1 MVVGPERN
9 HMRIG
14 LVGYGTGGKHFHAPF
29 IQAAEGLELVGV
41 VARSEAKRLEVQ
53 TDLPGIPIY
62 RTLTALL
69 AAGVDAVTIT
79 TPPTTRHDLVLEALA
94 AGVHVV
100 ADKPFAPDAA
110 GGRELTAA
118 AERAG
123 LMLNVYHN
131 RRRDADL
138 VTLASVVDSGRLGDL
153 WRVHSLMDLDDPRTM
168 ETGPTGGLLRDVGS
182 HLLDQMLW
190 LLGPV
195 ASVYAT
201 LDYTDRFGER
211 IDCGFV
217 VTLTHTS
224 GVMST
229 VSSSKLNHTAT
240 REFRAYGRAG
250 SYVASGTDVQAQAL
264 FAGRRPV
271 DDPAAW
277 GFEAPEYWGTL
288 ATDAGREAVPSLQGN
303 YADFYTEFA
312 RAVSGEGPQPVPASE
327 GVRTLEVLDAAF
339 KSARTNAVVSI

>member
-1 MVVGPERN
+1 
-9 HMRIG
+9 MRVG

-29 IQAAEGLELVGV
+29 IQAADGLELVGV
-41 VARSEAKRLEVQ
+41 VARSEEKRLEVRA
-53 TDLPGIPIY
+53 DLPGVPIY
-62 RTLTALL
+62 PSLSALL
-69 AAGVDAVTIT
+69 AVGVDAVTIT
-79 TPPTTRHDLVLEALA
+79 TPPTTRRGLVLEAIA

-110 GGRELTAA
+110 GGRELAAA

-123 LMLNVYHN
+123 VVLNVYHN

-138 VTLASVVDSGRLGDL
+138 VTLASVVSGGRLGEL

-201 LDYTDRFGER
+201 LDYTDRFGDR

-217 VTLTHTS
+217 VTLTHES
-224 GVMST
+224 GVVST

-240 REFRAYGRAG
+240 REFRAYGSDG

-264 FAGRRPV
+264 FAGRRPL

-277 GFEAPEYWGTL
+277 GFDEPEFWGTL
-288 ATDAGREAVPSLQGN
+288 STDAGSEVIPSRQGN

-312 RAVSGEGPQPVPASE
+312 RAVRGEGPQPVPASE

-339 KSARTNAVVSI
+339 ESARTNAVVTL

>member
-1 MVVGPERN
+1 
-9 HMRIG
+9 MRIG

-29 IQAAEGLELVGV
+29 IQAAEGLDLVGV
-41 VARSEAKRLEVQ
+41 VARSEMKRREVQ
-53 TDLPGIPIY
+53 ADLPGVPVY
-62 RTLTALL
+62 PSLAALL

-79 TPPTTRHDLVLEALA
+79 TPPTTRHDLVLDAIA

-100 ADKPFAPDAA
+100 ADKPFAPDAE
-110 GGRELTAA
+110 GGRELAVA

-123 LMLNVYHN
+123 VVLNVYHN

-138 VTLASVVDSGRLGDL
+138 ITLASVVNSGRLGDL
-153 WRVHSLMDLDDPRTM
+153 WRVHSLMDLNDPRTM

-195 ASVYAT
+195 ATVYAT
-201 LDYTDRFGER
+201 LDYTDRFGEA

-224 GVMST
+224 GVVST
-229 VSSSKLNHTAT
+229 ASSSKLNHTAT
-240 REFRAYGRAG
+240 RQFRAYGSAG

-264 FAGRRPV
+264 FAGRRPL
-271 DDPAAW
+271 DDPAGW
-277 GFEAPEYWGTL
+277 GFDAPEFWGTL
-288 ATDAGREAVPSLQGN
+288 STGEGRETIPSCQGN

-312 RAVSGEGPQPVPASE
+312 RAVRGEGPQPVPASD
-327 GVRTLEVLDAAF
+327 GLRTLEVLDAALA
-339 KSARTNAVVSI
+339 SARTNAVITL